1 MIAKLSNM
9 RGYQPC
15 PRCHLTMFT
24 GKCEVCLP
32 TVEEIGFSHVDPN
45 PADVFGIPT
54 PKRISEEPTIG
65 AREND

>member
-32 TVEEIGFSHVDPN
+32 TVEEIGFSQAEKN
-45 PADVFGIPT
+45 PSSVFGIPKS
-54 PKRISEEPTIG
+54 KRIYDDPTSG